1 MVALTAGNDAI
12 ACGLA
17 VFEMELT
24 REFDGGFCGFGAAGG
39 EIDTPAGAKIRRG
52 ESEEAVR
59 QFFRGVGVKLR
70 AVREGDL
77 GGLLRHCLTDFG
89 YAVTDADYGRLAAR
103 VEKTSTTSIDYPAAF
118 AADGDGIVFA
128 EIPGE
133 QGGVGWHFDTR
144 IVAERKFGWCQG
156 FTIVTT
162 WDAAMLRPY
171 VRGKSVIGWR
181 AFSGMGSKR

>member
-1 MVALTAGNDAI
+1 
-12 ACGLA
+12 
-17 VFEMELT
+17 MELT

-89 YAVTDADYGRLAAR
+89 YSGTYADYGRLAAR
-103 VEKTSTTSIDYPAAF
+103 VEETSNPSIYDPSDF
-118 AADGDGIVFA
+118 
-128 EIPGE
+128 
-133 QGGVGWHFDTR
+133 
-144 IVAERKFGWCQG
+144 
-156 FTIVTT
+156 
-162 WDAAMLRPY
+162 
-171 VRGKSVIGWR
+171 
-181 AFSGMGSKR
+181 